1 MRLMAVDLGDK
12 RTGLAVGDDDT
23 GIVTPAEV
31 LEIPRAAQ
39 EARLI
44 DAILRAAREHGAATL
59 VLGLPVNMDG
69 TEGDRA
75 RLVRVFGARLESAS
89 FAAMPQSP
97 IRVVYQDERLTS
109 DAAEAYL
116 DRSGRTRG
124 EKKQRRD
131 ALAAMVILQD
141 YLGR

>member
-12 RTGLAVGDDDT
+12 RTGLAVGDDET
-23 GIVTPAEV
+23 GIVTPVEV
-31 LEIPRAAQ
+31 LNIIRPAQ

-44 DAILRAAREHGAATL
+44 EAILHAAREHGAAVL
-59 VLGLPVNMDG
+59 VLGLPINMDG
-69 TEGDRA
+69 SESDRA
-75 RLVRVFGARLESAS
+75 RLVRAFGARLEAAAS
-89 FAAMPQSP
+89 PP
-97 IRVVYQDERLTS
+97 IRIVYQDERLTS

-131 ALAAMVILQD
+131 ALAAMVILRD
-141 YLGR
+141 YLNQ

>member
-12 RTGLAVGDDDT
+12 RTGLAVGDDET
-23 GIVTPAEV
+23 GIVTPVEV
-31 LEIPRAAQ
+31 LSITRPAQ

-44 DAILRAAREHGAATL
+44 EAILHAAREHGAAVL
-59 VLGLPVNMDG
+59 VLGLPINMDG
-69 TEGDRA
+69 SESDRA
-75 RLVRVFGARLESAS
+75 RLVRAFGARLEAAAS
-89 FAAMPQSP
+89 PP

-116 DRSGRTRG
+116 DGSGRTRG

-131 ALAAMVILQD
+131 ALAAMVILRD
-141 YLGR
+141 YLKR

>member
-23 GIVTPAEV
+23 GIVTPAAV

-39 EARLI
+39 ESRLI

-75 RLVRVFGARLESAS
+75 RLVRAFGARLESAS
-89 FAAMPQSP
+89 FPAMSQSP